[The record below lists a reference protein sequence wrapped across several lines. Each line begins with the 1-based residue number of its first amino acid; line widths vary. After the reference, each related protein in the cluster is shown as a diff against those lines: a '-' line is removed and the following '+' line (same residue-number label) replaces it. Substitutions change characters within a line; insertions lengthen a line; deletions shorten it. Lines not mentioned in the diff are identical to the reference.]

1 MISLENTIL
10 WLWLHQKVSLSRSKQ
25 HKLLEHFGSID
36 AIYKAGLS
44 DYAALGILREDE
56 INLLIQKDTEECS
69 FCLENMGRQNIR
81 VVTCDSEDYPKM
93 LRATD
98 DYPTVLYMR
107 GKFIDLNNRF
117 TVAMVGTRK
126 ATNYGKTCAHNLA
139 KELSLAGAVVV
150 SGMALGI
157 DTYSHEGA
165 LATGCP
171 TVAVIA
177 CGVDIPYP
185 RQNASLMKRIMENGM
200 VISEYPLATLAER
213 YYFPERNRI
222 ISGLCHGTLV
232 VEADF
237 KSGSLIT
244 AKCAY
249 EQNRDVFAV
258 PGQINSVYSKGTNY
272 LIKDGARV
280 VTCAEDILSYYRLDY
295 PHLFKTEAKS
305 TRKTA
310 SSPKSDSIED
320 RILFALGDKT
330 THIDDICTATGLDAG
345 TVNASLLMM
354 ELSGKVIKLPGGF
367 YSGI

>member
-10 WLWLHQKVSLSRSKQ
+10 WLWLHQKVCLPRSKQ
-25 HKLLEHFGSID
+25 HKLLEHFGSIER
-36 AIYKAGLS
+36 IYKAGLS
-44 DYAALGILREDE
+44 EYIALGILRDDE
-56 INLLIQKDTEECS
+56 INLLTQKDTDECS
-69 FCLENMGRQNIR
+69 FCLDNMGRQNIR
-81 VVTCDSEDYPKM
+81 VVTCDSEHYPERLK
-93 LRATD
+93 ATD

-107 GKFIDLNNRF
+107 GKFIDLNSRF

-165 LATGCP
+165 LAAGTP

-177 CGVDIPYP
+177 CGVDRVYP

-200 VISEYPLATLAER
+200 VISEYPPGTVAER

-244 AKCAY
+244 ARCAT

-258 PGQINSVYSKGTNY
+258 PGPINSVYSKGTNY
-272 LIKDGARV
+272 LLKDGARV

-295 PHLFKTEAKS
+295 PHLFNTE
-305 TRKTA
+305 RKHEKKKA
-310 SSPKSDSIED
+310 PVSKSDSIED
-320 RILFALGDKT
+320 RILFALGDKA
-330 THIDDICTATGLDAG
+330 THIDDICTAAGLDAG
-345 TVNASLLMM
+345 TVNASLLML

-367 YSGI
+367 YSSI

>member
-10 WLWLHQKVSLSRSKQ
+10 WLWLHQKVRLSRSKQ
-25 HKLLEHFGSID
+25 HKLLEHFGSIER
-36 AIYKAGLS
+36 IYKAGLA
-44 DYAALGILREDE
+44 DYVSLGILREDE
-56 INLLIQKDTEECS
+56 INLLIQKDTDECS

-81 VVTCDSEDYPKM
+81 VVTCDSEHYPERLK
-93 LRATD
+93 ATE

-107 GKFIDLNNRF
+107 GKFIDLNNFF

-139 KELSLAGAVVV
+139 KDLSLSGAVVV

-165 LATGCP
+165 LSAGKP

-185 RQNASLMKRIMENGM
+185 RQNASLMKKIMENGM
-200 VISEYPLATLAER
+200 VISEYPPGTVAER

-222 ISGLCHGTLV
+222 ISGLCLGTLV

-244 AKCAY
+244 AKCAT

-258 PGQINSVYSKGTNY
+258 PGPINSVYSKGTNY
-272 LIKDGARV
+272 LLKDGAKV
-280 VTCAEDILSYYRLDY
+280 VTCAEDILSCYRLDY
-295 PHLFKTEAKS
+295 PHLFKLKTRSAKKAVS
-305 TRKTA
+305 C
-310 SSPKSDSIED
+310 PKSDSIED
-320 RILFALGDKT
+320 RILFAIGDKA
-330 THIDDICTATGLDAG
+330 THIDDICTAAGLDAG

-354 ELSGKVIKLPGGF
+354 ELGGKVIKLPGGF